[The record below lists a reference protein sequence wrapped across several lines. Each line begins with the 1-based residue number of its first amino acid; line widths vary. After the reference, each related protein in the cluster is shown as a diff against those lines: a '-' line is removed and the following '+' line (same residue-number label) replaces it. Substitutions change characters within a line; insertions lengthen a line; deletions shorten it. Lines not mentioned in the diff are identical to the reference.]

1 MRDFNNGGD
10 MNVNGDLFIND
21 NSQNKIGDLLINCTS
36 EALRQELPF
45 RQENLQ
51 IERTKKIKKTIP
63 FLAFAVMLIIAAAAW
78 AQINGK
84 SDFVAFAL
92 GIGAILVTF
101 STIRGVIE
109 PTEFEVQEKSA
120 IREIKLI
127 LKTRRE
133 D

>member
-21 NSQNKIGDLLINCTS
+21 NSRHKVGDLLVNCTS

-45 RQENLQ
+45 RQEILQ
-51 IERTKKIKKTIP
+51 IERAKKIKKTIP
-63 FLAFAVMLIIAAAAW
+63 FLAVAVMLIIAAAVG

-92 GIGAILVTF
+92 GIGALLVTI
-101 STIRGVIE
+101 STIRGVVE
-109 PTEFEVQEKSA
+109 PTEFEVQEKNA
-120 IREIKLI
+120 IREITLI